1 VGSSCR
7 AVRCCQ
13 PWESSGGNMASIGP
27 VEYVV
32 IGFPGNRA
40 QKARILAT

>member
-1 VGSSCR
+1 MWARLAGPYGAANRGRR
-7 AVRCCQ
+7 A
-13 PWESSGGNMASIGP
+13 GGNMASIGP

-40 QKARILAT
+40 KARILAT